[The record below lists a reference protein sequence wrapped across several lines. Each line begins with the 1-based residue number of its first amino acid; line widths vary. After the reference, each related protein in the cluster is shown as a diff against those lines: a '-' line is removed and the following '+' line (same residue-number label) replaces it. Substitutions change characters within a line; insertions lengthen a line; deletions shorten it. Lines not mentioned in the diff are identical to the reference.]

1 MYAIR
6 YVRPAISQFRRL
18 LLSAVARELAEEN
31 FLARKIFLAL
41 VAVGD
46 GLIIQRFVII
56 SLRSLRLE
64 PSTELTV
71 AEFVGRN

>member
-18 LLSAVARELAEEN
+18 SLSAVARELAEEN

>member
-18 LLSAVARELAEEN
+18 SLSAVARELAEEN
-31 FLARKIFLAL
+31 FLARKIFLAH
-41 VAVGD
+41 VPAGD

-56 SLRSLRLE
+56 SPRSLRLE
-64 PSTELTV
+64 SSTALSV
-71 AEFVGRN
+71 VEFVGRN